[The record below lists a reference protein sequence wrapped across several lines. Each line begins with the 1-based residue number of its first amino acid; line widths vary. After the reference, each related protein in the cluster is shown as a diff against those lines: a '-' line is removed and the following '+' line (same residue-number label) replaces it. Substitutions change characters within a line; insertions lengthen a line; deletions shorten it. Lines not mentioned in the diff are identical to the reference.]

1 MFLREFLCAMI
12 ALLAVWGAAGLI
24 YGILTYLIRP
34 KDRYNN
40 VLLLR
45 LRGSAEDAVA
55 YVSYHLSRLSVTG
68 ELNHT
73 IIAVIPDCDTPE
85 LLKRIADAFG
95 KEQRVVVCTK
105 DSFIS
110 RFLL

>member
-24 YGILTYLIRP
+24 YGFVMHLIRP
-34 KDRYNN
+34 KYTSVN

-45 LRGSAEDAVA
+45 LRGSAEESIGC
-55 YVSYHLSRLSVTG
+55 VSYHLSRLSVTG
-68 ELNHT
+68 ELKHT
-73 IIAVIPDCDTPE
+73 VIAAVTEDDTPG
-85 LLKRIADAFG
+85 LADRVAAAFR
-95 KEQRVVVCTK
+95 KDKHVLVCTK